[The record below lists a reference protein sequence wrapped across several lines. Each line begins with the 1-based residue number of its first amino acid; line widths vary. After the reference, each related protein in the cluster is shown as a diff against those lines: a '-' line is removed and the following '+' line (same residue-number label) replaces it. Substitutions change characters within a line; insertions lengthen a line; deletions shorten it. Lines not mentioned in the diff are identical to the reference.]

1 MGDLLLQIGLHTQI
15 ATEDEDFLMSDVL
28 QGINSKLIR
37 RHPHVF
43 SDIDVD
49 SVDNVL
55 TNWEKIKA
63 DERKTNGESHKG
75 MLEGIP
81 LSLPALTQADQIQR
95 RAKRVGFDWHTI
107 EPVIAK
113 VHEEL
118 GELRDAQTDEERQAE
133 AGDVLFAVVNLVR
146 WLKVDPEIALRE
158 TNLRFRKRFGFIEK
172 KAAEQGKSVDQL
184 SFEEMDQ
191 LWEAA
196 KIAFK
201 QEADEESDRG

>member
-1 MGDLLLQIGLHTQI
+1 MASPQPAG
-15 ATEDEDFLMSDVL
+15 AY
-28 QGINSKLIR
+28 
-37 RHPHVF
+37 
-43 SDIDVD
+43 
-49 SVDNVL
+49 
-55 TNWEKIKA
+55 A
-63 DERKTNGESHKG
+63 GE
-75 MLEGIP
+75 P
-81 LSLPALTQADQIQR
+81 DPR

-118 GELRDAQTDEERQAE
+118 GELRDAQTDEERQSE

-158 TNLRFRKRFGFIEK
+158 TNLRFRKRFAYIEK

-191 LWEAA
+191 LWETS
-196 KIAFK
+196 KVAFRN
-201 QEADEESDRG
+201 EENKDAGRG